1 VFSLLG
7 SNENDLTAALGF
19 VLSKCP
25 PLAAALTQRICA
37 AAASAAHGDLSLD
50 LEERGAAGRTD
61 LELKLGSALFIIEA
75 KRGWLL
81 PSKAQLSK
89 YATRITAAPGGGA
102 LVTLSQA
109 SHALVQKGIL

>member
-37 AAASAAHGDLSLD
+37 AAASAAHGDLS